1 MKKIRIG
8 ELSKRTGV
16 GIETIRFYEREG
28 LLEEPTRRPS
38 GQRQYP
44 VEEVRRVRFI
54 LRAKRLGFTLRE
66 IRELLSFKTV
76 EDDVCAVV
84 KEQAILKIEDIE
96 GRIQEL
102 EQMKAA
108 LMEITTACAGEGSAK
123 ECLILGA
130 LDKEE
135 QDEEQSV

>member
-66 IRELLSFKTV
+66 IHELLSFKAT
-76 EDDVCAVV
+76 EDDVCADVCTKAKIKI
-84 KEQAILKIEDIE
+84 KEIEERIE
-96 GRIQEL
+96 AL
-102 EQMKAA
+102 EQMRKA
-108 LMEITTACAGEGSAK
+108 LVELTTTCVGEGSAK

-130 LDKEE
+130 LDK
-135 QDEEQSV
+135 DEEENGDI